1 MAISIAVGDEAI
13 AAAKAEEEVVEEP
26 KPQASLELKIRKT
39 MDGNIMIMD
48 HIDIDVV
55 IMPSKSKVLVVA
67 KDNLTE
73 DVYDS
78 QNRLFKFLSKKG
90 LIDYSS
96 VRGGNVYGSMECKY
110 ISETFNGADPV
121 QTITFGIGKFMNEER
136 PYFMY
141 SSRIEDEE
149 TARVTDPEDTTSLG
163 TVSHKSH
170 KGVVPRDPSGGIYQ
184 GFTGTLGLFEETEN
198 K

>member
-110 ISETFNGADPV
+110 ISEIFNGADPV
-121 QTITFGIGKFMNEER
+121 QTITFGIGKFMDEER

-141 SSRIEDEE
+141 SSKIDDEE
-149 TARVTDPEDTTSLG
+149 TSRVTDPENTTSLG
-163 TVSHKSH
+163 DVSHSPL
-170 KGVVPRDPSGGIYQ
+170 KGVAPVDPSGGVYQ
-184 GFTGTLGLFEETEN
+184 GFRGSLSLFEETEN

>member
-67 KDNLTE
+67 KDNTLWE
-73 DVYDS
+73 NFLDVNLWYI
-78 QNRLFKFLSKKG
+78 QMRRMKNISK
-90 LIDYSS
+90 LE
-96 VRGGNVYGSMECKY
+96 VM
-110 ISETFNGADPV
+110 
-121 QTITFGIGKFMNEER
+121 
-136 PYFMY
+136 YF
-141 SSRIEDEE
+141 
-149 TARVTDPEDTTSLG
+149 RVLP
-163 TVSHKSH
+163 
-170 KGVVPRDPSGGIYQ
+170 
-184 GFTGTLGLFEETEN
+184 
-198 K
+198 